1 MKRYLPFFH
10 LKHFKALMEVLF
22 NKYYMQYMIM
32 NRHAEHIREMRRER
46 KDNVMVQAVTGEN
59 SIFLLDS
66 IVIKI

>member
-1 MKRYLPFFH
+1 
-10 LKHFKALMEVLF
+10 MEVLF